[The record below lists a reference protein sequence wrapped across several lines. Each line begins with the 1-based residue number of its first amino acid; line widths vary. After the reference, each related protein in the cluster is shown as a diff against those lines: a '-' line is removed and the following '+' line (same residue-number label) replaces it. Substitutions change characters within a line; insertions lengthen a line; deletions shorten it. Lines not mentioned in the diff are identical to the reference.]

1 MAQQRVK
8 ARTANRLSI
17 IGAAAWRQSDK
28 IGSAMRRRDVL
39 SLSAAAAL
47 SVGARRILGAN
58 DRVRVA
64 VIGLGGRGGY
74 HLGKY
79 LTLAETEVTA
89 ICDVDE
95 NAIERAQSRVAKA
108 GRQPVRQFTDMRKVF
123 ELKEVDAV
131 SLPLPNH
138 WHALASIWAM
148 EAGKDVYCEKPA
160 SHDPWESRKMIEAA
174 RKHAR
179 MLQIGSQGRSMG
191 HKIEAMDLLHCGGI
205 GNVYMARGL
214 CFKRRK
220 SIGHKPDT
228 DTPRGVNWDL
238 FLGPAP
244 MRPFN
249 ELRFKYNWH
258 WFWDTGNGDIGNQ
271 GVHEMD
277 IARWGLGIPDSHGQL
292 KSVSSGGGKYVYDDD
307 QETPNTQIARFD
319 YGDKELVFEVRGL
332 PTGPEGG
339 LKVRGGNTIGDLF
352 YGSSGYLEMD
362 DDGYTVYDEQH
373 KVVKQRPADKGDETA
388 PHMQNFIA
396 AVKSR
401 NAKDLHAGIE
411 IGATSADLCHFANI
425 SYRVRRTLQWD
436 NATQSWAGDADA
448 NALMRRPGREPY
460 VIPENV

>member
-1 MAQQRVK
+1 MSD
-8 ARTANRLSI
+8 RTSRRFF
-17 IGAAAWRQSDK
+17 IGAAT
-28 IGSAMRRRDVL
+28 
-39 SLSAAAAL
+39 AAAA
-47 SVGARRILGAN
+47 ARVWGAN
-58 DRVRVA
+58 DRINVA
-64 VIGLGGRGGY
+64 IVGLGGRGSS
-74 HLGKY
+74 HLNLYSKLPEARIAG
-79 LTLAETEVTA
+79 
-89 ICDVDE
+89 ICDIDQ
-95 NAIERAQSRVAKA
+95 AARERAQATLVRNTGESAKL
-108 GRQPVRQFTDMRKVF
+108 FEDMRDAF
-123 ELKEVDAV
+123 ADSGIDAV
-131 SLPLPNH
+131 SIATPNH
-138 WHALASIWAM
+138 WHALAAIWAM
-148 EAGKDVYCEKPA
+148 KAGKDVYGEKPA
-160 SHDPWESRKMIEAA
+160 CYNIYEGQRMLQVA
-174 RKHAR
+174 RETRR
-179 MLQIGSQGRSMG
+179 MLQIGSQHRSTPFKMRAM
-191 HKIEAMDLLHCGGI
+191 EALQGGI
-205 GNVYMARGL
+205 IGKIYLSKGL
-214 CFKRRK
+214 CYKRRA
-220 SIGHKPDT
+220 SIGHKENSPI
-228 DTPRGVNWDL
+228 PAGVNWDL